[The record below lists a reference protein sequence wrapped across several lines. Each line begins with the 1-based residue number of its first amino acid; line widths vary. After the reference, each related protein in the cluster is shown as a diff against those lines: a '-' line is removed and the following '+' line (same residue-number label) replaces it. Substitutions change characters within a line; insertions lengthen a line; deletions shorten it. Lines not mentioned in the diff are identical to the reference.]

1 MPGGG
6 YNEFMAKRR
15 IRLILAILVLTV
27 SLTLLVWGLW
37 PFAHVTRILSFPA
50 GSLLVP

>member
-1 MPGGG
+1 ML
-6 YNEFMAKRR
+6 KRR
-15 IRLILAILVLTV
+15 LRLLLVILVLAV

-50 GSLLVP
+50 GSLAVP